1 MDAGA
6 QTLVQRLVE
15 TVPDPSAKAQLRNL
29 LGLAL
34 QTLQELSSIDESI
47 SSSMAF
53 FKNDLGAAIELLLPE
68 INSGPLQKVHLF
80 ISYLI
85 SQGLLEKHSRPFL
98 AERGLADGNDEGFD
112 FDIDDL
118 DFGDFAAGADENERQ
133 SASDPLIE
141 VDELDIDAAFES
153 IASEQEVSSQKKLDE
168 MRKEVKLLAAALREQ
183 LESNERMIKEAYAT
197 RKYDVILREIDMGR
211 DSLTEGLF
219 AIVNTIFDIFI
230 GECDRAQLLPGYT
243 DALQKSLIIRRGLA
257 DLTATIHRANS
268 DVQDEELPAA
278 VRLDAVVEI
287 RDALTRF
294 TENTSFRV
302 MRWLDRLEIQDIL
315 RQLTQ
320 KGFNEVVIAC
330 EGLTRYLESLSVVN
344 QREVLLQHDQ
354 GIIDGIH
361 QSLDSVRS
369 LVEVSM
375 AAACPMALEAVENAK
390 LLYGR
395 NPILDIRIR
404 EWNVL
409 PPQLD
414 TPEDLHQLVND
425 LEELL

>member
-1 MDAGA
+1 MDASA
-6 QTLVQRLVE
+6 QTQVQRILE
-15 TVPDPSAKAQLRNL
+15 TVPDPADKAQLRKL

-53 FKNDLGAAIELLLPE
+53 FKNDLGSAIELLLPE
-68 INSGPLQKVHLF
+68 IKSGAFQKVHIF
-80 ISYLI
+80 ISFLV
-85 SQGLLEKHSRPFL
+85 SQRLLEKQSQPFL
-98 AERGLADGNDEGFD
+98 GEGFDEGADGDGFD

-118 DFGDFAAGADENERQ
+118 DFGDFGESSESGRDSSTSTPLAG
-133 SASDPLIE
+133 
-141 VDELDIDAAFES
+141 VDEFDIEAAFES
-153 IASEQEVSSQKKLDE
+153 IASEQEVSAQKKLEE
-168 MRKEVKLLAAALREQ
+168 MRKEVMVLGAALREQ
-183 LESNERMIKEAYAT
+183 LESNEKLIDEAYAT
-197 RKYDVILREIDMGR
+197 GKYDVVLREIDMGR

-219 AIVNTIFDIFI
+219 AIVSTIFDIFI
-230 GECDRAQLLPGYT
+230 GGCDRAELLPGYT

-257 DLTATIHRANS
+257 DLTATIHRANN
-268 DVQDEELPAA
+268 DVQDEDLPADA
-278 VRLDAVVEI
+278 RLDAIVEI
-287 RDALTRF
+287 REALIRF
-294 TENTSFRV
+294 TQGVSFRV
-302 MRWLDRLEIQDIL
+302 MRWLDRLELQDIL
-315 RQLTQ
+315 RQVTQ
-320 KGFNEVVIAC
+320 QAFSDVVIAC

-361 QSLDSVRS
+361 QSLDAVRS
-369 LVEVSM
+369 LAEVSM
-375 AAACPMALEAVENAK
+375 SAARPMALEAVENAK

-414 TPEDLHQLVND
+414 TPEDFTQLVD
-425 LEELL
+425 ELEELL